1 MEFPVSY
8 MAASDGKL
16 YPYTEESAADPK
28 LQFLIKTYNDD
39 LYKKQTIPTAVYVN
53 LKATKTI
60 GKWLRLSLFANR
72 ILDYLPSYKMNGLLI
87 RRNVDPYFGMEL
99 NFTL

>member
-1 MEFPVSY
+1 MWKNGVPVSY

-39 LYKKQTIPTAVYVN
+39 LYKKQQYP
-53 LKATKTI
+53 
-60 GKWLRLSLFANR
+60 RPF
-72 ILDYLPSYKMNGLLI
+72 M
-87 RRNVDPYFGMEL
+87 
-99 NFTL
+99 

>member
-1 MEFPVSY
+1 MVEIVIVRY
-8 MAASDGKL
+8 
-16 YPYTEESAADPK
+16 
-28 LQFLIKTYNDD
+28 
-39 LYKKQTIPTAVYVN
+39 
-53 LKATKTI
+53 
-60 GKWLRLSLFANR
+60 R